1 MNKSFGSLK
10 ILPILGI
17 VLILT
22 GYFFLTYQTFKLKER
37 RNVLKKENHE
47 LEQLRISKT
56 AEIKKL
62 DSIAGIQK
70 KIIAESADPNTV
82 QKGEIL
88 QEKIQNITTS
98 RFTKNKNSE
107 NNEETAERLEAEGY
121 NYLFNRDVENA
132 IKNFTASE
140 NAFNGYHQVYEIS
153 RFLKQ
158 NKAQLSDTKSE
169 FWPLA
174 YRQILQNFSWKM
186 SGGAKEKLQT
196 LSK

>member
-17 VLILT
+17 ILILT

-37 RNVLKKENHE
+37 RNVLKKENRE

-70 KIIAESADPNTV
+70 KIIAESADPHTV

-88 QEKIQNITTS
+88 QEKIQNLS
-98 RFTKNKNSE
+98 SSHFT
-107 NNEETAERLEAEGY
+107 
-121 NYLFNRDVENA
+121 
-132 IKNFTASE
+132 
-140 NAFNGYHQVYEIS
+140 
-153 RFLKQ
+153 Q
-158 NKAQLSDTKSE
+158 NKHSD
-169 FWPLA
+169 
-174 YRQILQNFSWKM
+174 ND
-186 SGGAKEKLQT
+186 
-196 LSK
+196 

>member
-1 MNKSFGSLK
+1 M
-10 ILPILGI
+10 
-17 VLILT
+17 ILT

-37 RNVLKKENHE
+37 RNILKKENQE

-70 KIIAESADPNTV
+70 KIIAESADPHTV
-82 QKGEIL
+82 QEGKIL
-88 QEKIQNITTS
+88 QEKIKIISTS
-98 RFTKNKNSE
+98 HFTQNKNSE
-107 NNEETAERLEAEGY
+107 NSEEIAERLEAEGFK
-121 NYLFNRDVENA
+121 YLFNRDVENA

-169 FWPLA
+169 FWPAA

-186 SGGAKEKLQT
+186 PGGAKEKLQT